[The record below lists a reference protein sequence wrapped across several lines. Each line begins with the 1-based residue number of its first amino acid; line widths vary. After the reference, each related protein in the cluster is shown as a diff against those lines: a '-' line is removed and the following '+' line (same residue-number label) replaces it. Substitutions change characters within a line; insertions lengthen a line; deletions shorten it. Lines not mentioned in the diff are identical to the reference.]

1 MSSKISSEY
10 EKAGEI
16 HISHV
21 KVAKTR
27 GWGDGMLRKG
37 GRWEEVGGEETGVR
51 PQQTLDANSIFCT
64 EALIRWRYVYSAAQ
78 MKVFVGGRC
87 AGHGKQPLCSTGKV
101 FSVYQVGAGCTNST
115 NSTTSGQRIW
125 R

>member
-1 MSSKISSEY
+1 
-10 EKAGEI
+10 
-16 HISHV
+16 
-21 KVAKTR
+21 
-27 GWGDGMLRKG
+27 MLRKG
-37 GRWEEVGGEETGVR
+37 GRWEELGGEETGVR
-51 PQQTLDANSIFCT
+51 PQQTLDANSIFRT

-78 MKVFVGGRC
+78 MKVFVGGRW

-115 NSTTSGQRIW
+115 NSTNSTTSGQRIW